1 MAYDL
6 EKVLSYGQKIGAE
19 KALIIDDSLSRYYK
33 KGDKASKHCM
43 YFYGKSGEAKLGWG
57 NSFEFCLDRVV
68 NFYKNLGHAV
78 EVIDIPKEN
87 PA

>member
-1 MAYDL
+1 
-6 EKVLSYGQKIGAE
+6 
-19 KALIIDDSLSRYYK
+19 
-33 KGDKASKHCM
+33 M

-68 NFYKNLGHAV
+68 NFYKNLGHTV